1 MAYYVTSDENLT
13 SIADAIR
20 EKGGTLSSLSFPNE
34 FISAIEAI
42 SGELPSQTKSATPTE
57 SAQTIVPDEGYTLS
71 EVTVAAIPSN
81 YGLITWNGTTLT
93 VS

>member
-1 MAYYVTSDENLT
+1 MAYYVTSDDNLT
-13 SIADAIR
+13 AIADAIR
-20 EKGGTLSSLSFPNE
+20 EKGGTVEELEFPNE
-34 FISAIEAI
+34 FISAIEVI
-42 SGELPSQTKSATPTE
+42 STELPTQTKSATPSE
-57 SAQTIVPDEGYTLS
+57 SAQVIEPDEGHTLS